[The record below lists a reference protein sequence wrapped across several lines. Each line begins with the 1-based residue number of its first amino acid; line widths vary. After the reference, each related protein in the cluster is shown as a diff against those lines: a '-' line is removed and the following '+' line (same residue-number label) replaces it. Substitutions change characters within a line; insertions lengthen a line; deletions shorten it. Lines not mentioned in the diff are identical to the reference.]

1 MIRKLIRVVVVLLV
15 VGILVSVGTGCAPK
29 APEAPPVPPA
39 QEPAGEEGPGEE
51 TIPPETP
58 GEQAPGEEAPSLS
71 GVLDKA
77 KGISSYSCEIEVTIP
92 QGETITAKAWW
103 KGDKARWEGSFEGQ
117 DVVLLSDLA
126 AHEAIVYMPA
136 ENIAFRIDY
145 SSAEEAVGEPPQA
158 QIEEVMEYQPEIL
171 GTEVIDGKECL
182 VASYSK
188 AGEQIKIWVWLEHGL
203 PIRTEITTTEGT
215 IVMKLTNI
223 QIGGIPDSTFELP
236 AGVEIMEMPGM

>member
-1 MIRKLIRVVVVLLV
+1 MIRKLIRVVAVLLV

-29 APEAPPVPPA
+29 APTAPPP

-51 TIPPETP
+51 IIPPETP

-77 KGISSYSCEIEVTIP
+77 KGISSYSYEIEVTIP
-92 QGETITAKAWW
+92 QEETITAKTWW
-103 KGDKARWEGSFEGQ
+103 KGDKTRWEGSFEGQ
-117 DVVLLSDLA
+117 DVVFLLDLA

-136 ENIAFRIDY
+136 ENIAFRMDY
-145 SSAEEAVGEPPQA
+145 SSAEEAVGEPPQG
-158 QIEEVMEYQPEIL
+158 QIEEMMEYQPEIL

-188 AGEQIKIWVWLEHGL
+188 AREQIKIWVWLEHGL
-203 PIRTEITTTEGT
+203 PIRTEITTAEGT
-215 IVMKLTNI
+215 AVMKLTNI
-223 QIGGIPDSTFELP
+223 QIGGVPDSTFELP
-236 AGVEIMEMPGM
+236 AGVEIVEMPGM

>member
-1 MIRKLIRVVVVLLV
+1 MMRKLIRVVAVLLV
-15 VGILVSVGTGCAPK
+15 VGILVSLGTGCAPK
-29 APEAPPVPPA
+29 APTAPPP

-51 TIPPETP
+51 TIPPEAP

-77 KGISSYSCEIEVTIP
+77 RGISSYSCEMEVTIP
-92 QGETITAKAWW
+92 QEETITAKTWW
-103 KGDKARWEGSFEGQ
+103 KGDKARWEGNFEGQ
-117 DVVLLSDLA
+117 DVVLLLDLGA
-126 AHEAIVYMPA
+126 QEALVYMPD

-145 SSAEEAVGEPPQA
+145 SSAEETVGEPPQL
-158 QIEEVMEYQPEIL
+158 QIEEMMEYQPQTI

-188 AGEQIKIWVWLEHGL
+188 DGEQIKIWIWLEHGL
-203 PIRTEITTTEGT
+203 PIRTESTTAEGT
-215 IVMKLTNI
+215 IVIMVKNI
-223 QIGGIPDSTFELP
+223 QIGGVPDSTFELP